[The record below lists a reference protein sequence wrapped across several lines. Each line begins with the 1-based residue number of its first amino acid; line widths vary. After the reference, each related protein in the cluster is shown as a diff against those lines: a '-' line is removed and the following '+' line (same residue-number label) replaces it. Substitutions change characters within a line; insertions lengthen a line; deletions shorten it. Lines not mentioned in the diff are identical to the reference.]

1 MQSQAEFPAFQGGD
15 GTKNSTRSGVENP
28 KAHGNWSRGLSIEA
42 MRAKLQSSD
51 SRRQFSA
58 IKRPERLRLK
68 LKQGQKARRMIQAT
82 IREIKP
88 PARRRAR
95 KSIFGEAQPREISLK
110 QQGRVEMRK
119 QITKVI

>member
-51 SRRQFSA
+51 QEDNFSA

-68 LKQGQKARRMIQAT
+68 LKARSKGSANDTGDDKGDQTSLRGEGARKIHFWRSSTSGNFIKTARARR
-82 IREIKP
+82 K
-88 PARRRAR
+88 
-95 KSIFGEAQPREISLK
+95 
-110 QQGRVEMRK
+110 
-119 QITKVI
+119 